1 MKRWSIVWLGV
12 LVAAVLTQPI
22 AVRAES
28 ARQAYDNGEALLAK
42 ADFNGAMKAF
52 ATAARA
58 DRNTPE
64 YYQHYSLV
72 RQVIALRKRLDT
84 ERNSARWQRTA
95 RSLHAFYVSNGI
107 YSEALPLNKKMHA
120 RFDTTASAVTLAETQ
135 LAMNLNAEASAVLE
149 ALDADKATAAS
160 RALLG
165 VALARGG
172 KTEEARRL
180 AEAIELPE
188 RAGPAM
194 LYSVARLHGEI
205 GNADEALDLLKRAFE
220 SIAPSRLEG
229 FKDHARKSR
238 EFAAL
243 ASSDSVTAAAFAKVL
258 ETRSKVAESK
268 CSSGKSC
275 AGCPMRGKCP
285 SGGSH

>member
-12 LVAAVLTQPI
+12 LVAAVLTQPA

-28 ARQAYDNGEALLAK
+28 ARQAYEDGEALLAD

-84 ERNSARWQRTA
+84 ERDSARWQRTA
-95 RSLHAFYVSNGI
+95 RSLHAFYVGNGI
-107 YSEALPLNKKMHA
+107 YSEALPLDKKIHA
-120 RFDTTASAVTLAETQ
+120 RLDTAASAVTLAETQ
-135 LAMNLNAEASAVLE
+135 LAMDLNAEASAVLE

-165 VALARGG
+165 VALARNG
-172 KTEEARRL
+172 KAEEARRL
-180 AEAIELPE
+180 AKAIELPKQ
-188 RAGPAM
+188 AGPGM

-205 GNADEALDLLKRAFE
+205 GNADKALDLLKRAFE
-220 SIAPSRLEG
+220 SIVPSRLEG
-229 FKDHARKSR
+229 FKNHARESR

-243 ASSDSVTAAAFAKVL
+243 ASTAAFTKVL
-258 ETRSKVAESK
+258 ETKSKVAESK
-268 CSSGKSC
+268 CSGGKSC
-275 AGCPMRGKCP
+275 AGCPMRGKCA

>member
-1 MKRWSIVWLGV
+1 MKRWSIVWIGALM
-12 LVAAVLTQPI
+12 AAVLTQPT

-28 ARQAYDNGEALLAK
+28 ARQAYDDGEALLAD
-42 ADFNGAMKAF
+42 ADFDGAMKAF

-58 DRNTPE
+58 DRTTPE

-72 RQVIALRKRLDT
+72 RQVIALRQRLDT
-84 ERNSARWQRTA
+84 ERDSARWQQTA

-107 YSEALPLNKKMHA
+107 YSEALPLDKKIHA
-120 RFDTTASAVTLAETQ
+120 RLDTAASAVALAETQ

-165 VALARGG
+165 VALARNG
-172 KTEEARRL
+172 KAEEARRL
-180 AEAIELPE
+180 AEKIELPE
-188 RAGPAM
+188 KAGPGM

-220 SIAPSRLEG
+220 SIVPSRLEG
-229 FKDHARKSR
+229 FKNHARESR

-243 ASSDSVTAAAFAKVL
+243 ASTGAFAKVL

-268 CSSGKSC
+268 CSGGKSC